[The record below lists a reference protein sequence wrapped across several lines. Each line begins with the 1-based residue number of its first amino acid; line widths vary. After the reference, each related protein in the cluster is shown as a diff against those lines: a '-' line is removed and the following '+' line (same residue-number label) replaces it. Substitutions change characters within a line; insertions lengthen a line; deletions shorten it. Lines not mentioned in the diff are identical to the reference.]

1 MTIRSRI
8 DIINQILET
17 ANGGVTTKIK
27 RGRIDIINQILETA
41 NGGVTTKIKIMY
53 KANLS
58 YAQLKDYLMTLS
70 NKNLLSYDLNTNT
83 FKTTE
88 KGIMFL
94 EIYNKLD
101 DIMRDEGQQQQIW
114 EQKQRTSEHM
124 EMIKKISK

>member
-1 MTIRSRI
+1 MI
-8 DIINQILET
+8 DQILET

-27 RGRIDIINQILETA
+27 RGRIDIIKQILETA

-58 YAQLKDYLMTLS
+58 YIQLKDYLMILS

-88 KGIMFL
+88 KGIIFL

-101 DIMRDEGQQQQIW
+101 DIMREEGQQQQIW
-114 EQKQRTSEHM
+114 DQKERTSDRENDSSM
-124 EMIKKISK
+124 FIWI